1 MRSTRRTK
9 SLGAALAVAATAL
22 AGAVAAAAPAGGAV
36 TDVPP
41 PGANDW
47 SCAPSPE
54 HPEPVVLVHGT
65 FENMLKN
72 WSTLAPYLQQEGYCV
87 YALNYGNDATGPVAD
102 SARELAPFVDAVLGA
117 TGARKV
123 DIVGHSQGGMMP
135 RYYMHLLGG
144 AKKVDDLVGIAPS
157 SHGTQGLIVA
167 LDGEIVTTA
176 STVDNPACPACQDQ
190 LAGSEF
196 MQTLNADG
204 DTVRGPHYTVIS
216 TRYDEVVT
224 PYESQFLDGPDD
236 QVTNI
241 LIQDKCPLDP
251 IEHDQTP
258 NDPVVHQLVL
268 NALETDGPA
277 DPAYQP
283 SCVAVG

>member
-1 MRSTRRTK
+1 MRLLLGTLLL
-9 SLGAALAVAATAL
+9 SLLAALGL
-22 AGAVAAAAPAGGAV
+22 SAPAGA
-36 TDVPP
+36 DPLPP
-41 PGANDW
+41 YPTNPFGEPTGANDW
-47 SCAPSPE
+47 SCRPTAE
-54 HPEPVVLVHGT
+54 RPEPVILVHGT
-65 FENMLKN
+65 FGDRKSLLDDLSAAMV
-72 WSTLAPYLQQEGYCV
+72 AEGFCV
-87 YALNYGNDATGPVAD
+87 FSFDYGNRGTGDIPT
-102 SARELAPFVDAVLGA
+102 SAKQLKRFTNKVRAA
-117 TGARKV
+117 TGADKV
-123 DIVGHSQGGMMP
+123 SMVGHSQGGMMP

-204 DTVRGPHYTVIS
+204 DTVRGPDYTVIS

-224 PYESQFLDGPDD
+224 PYESQFLDGPAD

-277 DPAYQP
+277 DPAFAP
-283 SCVAVG
+283 TCVPLG